1 MTPLKVYLCDLTHD
15 TVVLVSDTIPV
26 NLGYV
31 GSYAKKIHG
40 KSIDISLFKYPND
53 AIKSIKKNP
62 PDVLALS
69 NYSWNSLLSEHVC
82 GIAKSKNSEVI
93 TVQGGP
99 NFPHTSEQ
107 QYEFLKKRPN
117 TDFHIELEGE
127 TSFSNLIDRILK
139 YRKGEINLFD
149 SPING
154 SVFVH
159 PNKKKGLIKGERP
172 PRIKFLNDIPSP
184 YLSGMID
191 NFFDGRLSP
200 LLETNRGCPFKC
212 TYCHTGND
220 YFQKIHM
227 FSIERIKKELEYI
240 AVRSNKNKNTVLQL
254 GDSNFGMFPRDR
266 DVCNVLADTQKKYS
280 WPLSIIVGTG
290 KNNKERVIDITSVLG
305 SSFTVAMSVQSMDE
319 KVLKNVK
326 RSNIKL
332 DHYSEISASIKKQ
345 GRSSGGEVIVG
356 LPGETKK
363 SFTKGVIQ
371 IIDAGVTKLIIYSLL
386 MLYGTEF
393 KDPKYRSDFKMK
405 GKFRIVPLNLGE
417 YDGTKIF
424 DYEEVCIEHKDMP
437 FKDYLD
443 IRQLALVV
451 ESIYNN
457 QAFEV
462 FFRYALTIGIT
473 PTELILRILN
483 NIDKAPSKIVEI
495 FNEFKRE
502 SKEELWN
509 SEKELVNYYKKAENY
524 QKLLNGKA
532 GGNLIY
538 KYKSI
543 NLATVMPDWIKFLS
557 TMLEELVLGKKMKNI
572 KTKQHEI
579 FMLSEYHKCR
589 TWKFLDGLS
598 DENQVT
604 MKSDYDFLAWLDED
618 QPKPL
623 SKYRV
628 KNPIQYYFILTEM
641 QQRERYDQFR
651 RYGTSISAL
660 SKIVTRIRLEN
671 WFRSVGTDPKN
682 IQSYN
687 FSGKRSRTR
696 YAMST

>member
-1 MTPLKVYLCDLTHD
+1 MTPLKVYLCDVTHD
-15 TVVLVSDTIPV
+15 TIILVSDTIPV

-40 KSIDISLFKYPND
+40 DSIDISLFKYPND
-53 AIKSIKKNP
+53 AIEKIKKDP

-69 NYSWNSLLSEHVC
+69 NYSWNSLLSEHIC
-82 GIAKSKNSEVI
+82 SIAKSKNPSVV

-99 NFPHTSEQ
+99 NFPHKSEQ
-107 QYEFLKKRPN
+107 QFEFLKKRPN

-127 TSFSNLIDRILK
+127 VSFSNLISKILK
-139 YRKGEINLFD
+139 YRKGQSNLFD
-149 SPING
+149 EPLSG
-154 SVFVH
+154 SVFIDPSKNILV
-159 PNKKKGLIKGERP
+159 KGQRP
-172 PRIKFLNDIPSP
+172 PRIKFLDDIPSP
-184 YLSGMID
+184 YLSGMLE
-191 NFFDGRLSP
+191 NFFDGKLSP

-212 TYCHTGND
+212 SFCHTGND

-227 FSIERIKKELEYI
+227 FSIERIKEELEYI
-240 AVRSNKNKNTVLQL
+240 AVRSNKMKNTVLHL
-254 GDSNFGMFPRDR
+254 ADPNFGMFPRDR
-266 DVCNVLADTQKKYS
+266 DICNVLADTQKEYK
-280 WPLSIIVGTG
+280 WPLSIIVATG

-305 SSFTVAMSVQSMDE
+305 SSFPVAMAVQSMDE

-332 DHYSEISASIKKQ
+332 GHFTEISASIKKQ
-345 GRSSGGEVIVG
+345 GRSSGGELIVG
-356 LPGETKK
+356 LPGETKE
-363 SFTKGVIQ
+363 SFTKGVKQ
-371 IIDAGVTKLIIYSLL
+371 IIDSGVTRLTIYTLM

-417 YDGTKIF
+417 YEGTKVF
-424 DYEEVCIEHKDMP
+424 DYEEVCVAHKDMS

-457 QAFEV
+457 QVFEV
-462 FFRYALTIGIT
+462 FFKYAKTLNVS

-483 NIDKAPSKIVEI
+483 NINKAPSKIVKI
-495 FNEFKRE
+495 FDEFKRE
-502 SKEELWN
+502 SEEELWD
-509 SEKELVNYYKKAENY
+509 SEAELTNHYKKATNY
-524 QKLLNGKA
+524 KKLLDGEA

-538 KYKSI
+538 KYKSM
-543 NLATVMPDWIKFLS
+543 NLATAMPEWIKFLGA
-557 TMLEELVLGKKMKNI
+557 MLEEFVLEKKMKDI
-572 KTKQHEI
+572 KSRQHEI
-579 FMLSEYHKCR
+579 FMLSEYHKYR

-598 DENQVT
+598 EDQVS
-604 MKSDYDFLAWLDED
+604 MKSDYDFLAWLNEEK
-618 QPKPL
+618 PKPL
-623 SKYRV
+623 ANYKL
-628 KNPIQYYFILTEM
+628 KKPTQYYFVLTET

-651 RYGTSISAL
+651 RYGTSINAL
-660 SKIVTRIRLEN
+660 SKIVTRIRVEN

-682 IQSYN
+682 IQNYN
-687 FSGKRSRTR
+687 FNSKRARTR